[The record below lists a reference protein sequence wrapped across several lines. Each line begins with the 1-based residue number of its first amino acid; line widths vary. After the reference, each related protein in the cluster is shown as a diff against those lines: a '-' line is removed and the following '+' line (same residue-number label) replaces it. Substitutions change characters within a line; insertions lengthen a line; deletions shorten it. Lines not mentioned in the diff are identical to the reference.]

1 MQVKAYL
8 GLGSRYS
15 YLASTQLARLA
26 QDTGA
31 KISWVPVNSGAL
43 IRRGRTDGSPF
54 DQRVLAGQ
62 YHPAYRDQ
70 DARRWATHYGVAYTT
85 PSISGLPE
93 SALALACWCQPDLV
107 ERRDLMAAIFEAV
120 FVQGVDLDPVGLAP
134 ITNRYGVDGSALQDA
149 LSGGAA
155 AELHDHA
162 IDEAIAEGVFG
173 VPAFVVE
180 DQLFWGNDRLPLLKD
195 HLNR

>member
-1 MQVKAYL
+1 MHVKAYL

-26 QDTGA
+26 HDTGA
-31 KISWVPVNSGAL
+31 NISWVPVNSAEL
-43 IRRGRTDGSPF
+43 IRRARADGSPF
-54 DQRVLAGQ
+54 DQPVLAGQ

-70 DARRWATHYGVAYTT
+70 DARRWAAHYGVAYST

-107 ERRDLMAAIFEAV
+107 ERRDLMDAIFDAV
-120 FVQGVDLDPVGLAP
+120 FVQGVDLDPVGLVA
-134 ITNRYGVDGSALQDA
+134 ITNRHGVDGSALQDA
-149 LSGGAA
+149 LSGGAVSK
-155 AELHDHA
+155 LHDKA

-173 VPAFVVE
+173 VPTFAVE
-180 DQLFWGNDRLPLLKD
+180 DQLFWGNDRLPLLKEY
-195 HLNR
+195 LNR